1 MSSSSAFCHSRC
13 HANFG
18 SVSSNVDSSFR
29 NTHAQTL
36 AANCVEACDETTS
49 GTTDNACLTVDHLFG
64 TVLPVTQGAVAPAEG
79 VVVTNVTPITFT
91 GAQMLQEYALVQ
103 SATTPNA
110 GIAFPTTAAI
120 ISAITDA
127 CGAAP
132 SDGDSFD
139 LTIGTTPIE
148 EDGPYTIL
156 APVVITPNASQS
168 VVTYG
173 AIAAV
178 PSLARNNRVS
188 IAPVVNFVQLAYYES
203 GGGQKIHMRFTYRAP
218 VYEIRVIE
226 RLVVPKYS
234 ILSPE

>member
-1 MSSSSAFCHSRC
+1 MSSSTFCHSKC

-18 SVSSNVDSSFR
+18 PVSSNVDSSFR

-36 AANCVEACDETTS
+36 TANCVEACDATTS
-49 GTTDNACLTVDHLFG
+49 GTTESACLTVDHLF
-64 TVLPVTQGAVAPAEG
+64 TTTLPITQGALAPAEG
-79 VVVTNVTPITFT
+79 VVVTNVAPITFT
-91 GAQMLQEYALVQ
+91 GTQMLQEYALVQ

-120 ISAITDA
+120 VSAITDA

-148 EDGPYTIL
+148 AGDTYTIL
-156 APVVITPNASQS
+156 APVVITPDASQS

-178 PSLARNNRVS
+178 PSLARNSPVS
-188 IAPVVNFVQLAYYES
+188 IAPTVNFVQLVYYES
-203 GGGQKIHMRFTYRAP
+203 GGGQTIHMRFTYRAP

-226 RLVVPKYS
+226 HLVVPKYS
-234 ILSPE
+234 IVPPE